1 MFDLQAVRLTRSLHG
16 IWLMVFRCSE
26 DLRKVSFTI
35 RFLEGSRVAPVIY
48 WIRGETANVCAR
60 QVRDALSFVF
70 SRPPI
75 HTQKRH
81 IESSDTQLVTWSAAY
96 CTVVTASGCGQWF
109 CVTVTT
115 VGTGM
120 LMIAEDCLRLQRTH
134 GRLCNVVETC
144 ISRMSSEGA
153 AAPRYP

>member
-1 MFDLQAVRLTRSLHG
+1 MLVLQQCRTASTVGLWAVSPLVHAGHLWQSVFVISPFSQMTCVWMACPRQGMLTAS
-16 IWLMVFRCSE
+16 
-26 DLRKVSFTI
+26 
-35 RFLEGSRVAPVIY
+35 
-48 WIRGETANVCAR
+48 
-60 QVRDALSFVF
+60 
-70 SRPPI
+70 
-75 HTQKRH
+75 
-81 IESSDTQLVTWSAAY
+81 